1 MFSPFGRDASLIGR
15 EPEQNRNYW
24 RAAIDICDGKER
36 PEKVNISIDKSKGT
50 ITASGELPL
59 SGTTFKKVVSFPNN
73 VRSETIQSTLQGKT
87 LTLSGETD
95 PTKTDGFL
103 SGGFGRGGFSD
114 PFESNASKS
123 FNDMAKNFFGSSWK
137 DFDTS
142 FENQAGLME
151 RPSRLVLFNSFPFSK
166 KFVN

>member
-1 MFSPFGRDASLIGR
+1 MSIAIIKNILKGSFYLITL
-15 EPEQNRNYW
+15 
-24 RAAIDICDGKER
+24 C
-36 PEKVNISIDKSKGT
+36 
-50 ITASGELPL
+50 SGELPL

-114 PFESNASKS
+114 PFESNASKV
-123 FNDMAKNFFGSSWK
+123 SS
-137 DFDTS
+137 
-142 FENQAGLME
+142 NI
-151 RPSRLVLFNSFPFSK
+151 
-166 KFVN
+166 